1 MNKVHLIKLG
11 EKVGASEATLLQ
23 MLKIYPFSYGLQI
36 RQVYEAGSV
45 FHPSILDIT
54 DEDIHVKFIEGVANV
69 AALCLQIG
77 YPTPASVPH
86 SIVNGFK
93 NILAIAVAT
102 EITFAQAE
110 QAKAFLADPSAF
122 LAAAAASAPVAEKK
136 EEVAAKKEESEEESD
151 DDMGFGL
158 FD

>member
-1 MNKVHLIKLG
+1 M
-11 EKVGASEATLLQ
+11 LL
-23 MLKIYPFSYGLQI
+23 
-36 RQVYEAGSV
+36 VYEAGSV

-54 DEDIHVKFIEGVANV
+54 DEDIHGKFIDGVANV

-110 QAKAFLADPSAF
+110 QVSSVIRDGYFTPTLH
-122 LAAAAASAPVAEKK
+122 L
-136 EEVAAKKEESEEESD
+136 
-151 DDMGFGL
+151 MT
-158 FD
+158 

>member
-1 MNKVHLIKLG
+1 M
-11 EKVGASEATLLQ
+11 
-23 MLKIYPFSYGLQI
+23 
-36 RQVYEAGSV
+36 

-54 DEDIHVKFIEGVANV
+54 DEDIHGKFIDGVANV

-110 QAKAFLADPSAF
+110 QVSSVIRDGYFTPTLH
-122 LAAAAASAPVAEKK
+122 LTT
-136 EEVAAKKEESEEESD
+136 
-151 DDMGFGL
+151 
-158 FD
+158 